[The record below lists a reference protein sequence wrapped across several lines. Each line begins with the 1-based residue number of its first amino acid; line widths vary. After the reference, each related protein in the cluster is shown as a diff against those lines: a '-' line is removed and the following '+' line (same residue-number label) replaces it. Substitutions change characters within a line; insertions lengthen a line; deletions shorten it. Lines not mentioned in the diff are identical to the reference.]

1 MPRTP
6 EVYEEKVKWTVDAND
21 EVMRDILA
29 DNYESTVENCEDIER
44 QVLQEV
50 ENGTILRL
58 MEHEAKRRFKG
69 RLAVAVLGAV
79 PKELGTKKVRLIHDG
94 TYSVDVN
101 RRIRVRDRMRFPLID
116 DAAAILR
123 QVEEETDGARGGVR
137 FSVLYD
143 IARAHKLIQRRL
155 TAYIA
160 RKQAKSHRTPPML

>member
-58 MEHEAKRRFKG
+58 MEHEAK
-69 RLAVAVLGAV
+69 
-79 PKELGTKKVRLIHDG
+79 
-94 TYSVDVN
+94 
-101 RRIRVRDRMRFPLID
+101 
-116 DAAAILR
+116 
-123 QVEEETDGARGGVR
+123 EEVQG
-137 FSVLYD
+137 
-143 IARAHKLIQRRL
+143 
-155 TAYIA
+155 
-160 RKQAKSHRTPPML
+160 